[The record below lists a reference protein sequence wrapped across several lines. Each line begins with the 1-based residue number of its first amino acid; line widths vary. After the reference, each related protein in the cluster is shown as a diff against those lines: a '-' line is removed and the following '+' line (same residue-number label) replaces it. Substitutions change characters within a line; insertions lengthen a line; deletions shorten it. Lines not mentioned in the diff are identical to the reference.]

1 MSAPTLLAWAAV
13 LLLLPLHLLLWAT
26 EASEVRRRRRIA
38 RLRAQGQ
45 AWVTIAAGLGVSP
58 STARR
63 WAAA

>member
-1 MSAPTLLAWAAV
+1 MTITCLAAWALV

-26 EASEVRRRRRIA
+26 ETRAVRINRMRRNGWTWRAIA
-38 RLRAQGQ
+38 NKYS
-45 AWVTIAAGLGVSP
+45 VSP